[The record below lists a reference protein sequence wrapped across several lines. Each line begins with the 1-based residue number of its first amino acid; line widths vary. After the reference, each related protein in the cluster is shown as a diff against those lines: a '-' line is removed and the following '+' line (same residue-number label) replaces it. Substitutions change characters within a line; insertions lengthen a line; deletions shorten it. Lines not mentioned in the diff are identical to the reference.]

1 MWGQQPPC
9 CHTLLSDLTF
19 LYLCLHHAGL
29 GPDSPPSYDQAGSPT
44 CLSADAQCLL
54 TSSRYPQT
62 KPLPPQ
68 DLSAAPSSTTHLSR
82 TLPLLWKHTGFLTA
96 HSWSGQRLLCFSPFP
111 TLAEEEEESD
121 ARWPGTESSPSVLT
135 RDAWSLR
142 GQNVSP
148 ASLSVISS
156 FPDLF
161 FFRLFLLWG
170 FVVGPRFL
178 YWLKRHPLTLEKAA
192 RSCPEVYGGRA
203 SYWPLPFG
211 LPVL

>member
-1 MWGQQPPC
+1 MCVWGQQPPC

-54 TSSRYPQT
+54 TSSHYPQT

-96 HSWSGQRLLCFSPFP
+96 HSWSGRRLLCFSPFP

-121 ARWPGTESSPSVLT
+121 ARWPGTESSPLSSRGMHGVSGVRMCRLPVSLLSPLSLIYSFSV
-135 RDAWSLR
+135 
-142 GQNVSP
+142 
-148 ASLSVISS
+148 SS
-156 FPDLF
+156 FSGAL
-161 FFRLFLLWG
+161 
-170 FVVGPRFL
+170 
-178 YWLKRHPLTLEKAA
+178 
-192 RSCPEVYGGRA
+192 
-203 SYWPLPFG
+203 
-211 LPVL
+211 